1 MIKKIL
7 SLFGAKK
14 APEPP
19 EHDEEAAS
27 QWYDEKSAYMEAVLG
42 KEHDMV
48 MHAIIPYAVG
58 GGLDL
63 YYYPNGIEGVGIAT
77 KEVSDLPDQG
87 SSNKQFDQYE
97 LVMFTRHQLNLDIAK
112 DKSTAFGKAHSNIN
126 SILNCIAPY
135 SAQATLNHNE
145 TCEFPAEMEGL
156 GGKCLIF
163 QAYGWTGETKIRALG
178 SDRGVSIRDAIC
190 EEKYYR
196 NSDRTIQRSGS
207 FSLFRL
213 GSRAS
218 CVT

>member
-7 SLFGAKK
+7 SLFGKK
-14 APEPP
+14 NAPIPREY
-19 EHDEEAAS
+19 DEEAAS
-27 QWYDEKSAYMEAVLG
+27 RWHDEKSAYMETVLG

-97 LVMFTRHQLNLDIAK
+97 LVMFTRHKLDLDIAK
-112 DKSTAFGKAHSNIN
+112 DKSTPFGKAHSNIN

-145 TCEFPAEMEGL
+145 TCEFPEDMEGL

-163 QAYGWTGETKIRALG
+163 QAYGWSGERQNFGLLAVIEVFRSEMQFARESGTASLIERLKEAG
-178 SDRGVSIRDAIC
+178 YYPYSDL
-190 EEKYYR
+190 
-196 NSDRTIQRSGS
+196 DREPV
-207 FSLFRL
+207 
-213 GSRAS
+213 A
-218 CVT
+218 